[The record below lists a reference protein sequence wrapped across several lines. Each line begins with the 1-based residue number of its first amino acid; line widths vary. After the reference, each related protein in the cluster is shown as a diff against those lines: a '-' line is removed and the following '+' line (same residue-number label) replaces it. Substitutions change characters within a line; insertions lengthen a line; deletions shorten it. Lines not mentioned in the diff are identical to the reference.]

1 LGEQSGTPRFIMNV
15 RGRGYQFVP
24 EVVRLD
30 ETVRSNAPTCATDT
44 AYALPTHNSA
54 AWQCYQQA
62 IFLTGMDNPTQ
73 WSAAVDVL
81 TRAIDL
87 AQSLR
92 HQILSWYTELGALDK
107 AYVVANDMLDHLG
120 RHGIVGMTWSGLWL
134 REMRAFRRDRRF
146 EPFAARLGL
155 TDYWNRFGPADEFH

>member
-44 AYALPTHNSA
+44 ASALPTHNSA

-81 TRAIDL
+81 THAIDL
-87 AQSLR
+87 DPLFASALAYLAQTQLRSIGRRGPLTASESLGYGTCR
-92 HQILSWYTELGALDK
+92 
-107 AYVVANDMLDHLG
+107 
-120 RHGIVGMTWSGLWL
+120 
-134 REMRAFRRDRRF
+134 
-146 EPFAARLGL
+146 
-155 TDYWNRFGPADEFH
+155 

>member
-1 LGEQSGTPRFIMNV
+1 M
-15 RGRGYQFVP
+15 
-24 EVVRLD
+24 
-30 ETVRSNAPTCATDT
+30 
-44 AYALPTHNSA
+44 A
-54 AWQCYQQA
+54 AAADRCLA
-62 IFLTGMDNPTQ
+62 
-73 WSAAVDVL
+73 SSAVD
-81 TRAIDL
+81 AIDRLIARIGFENL

-146 EPFAARLGL
+146 EPFAARPGL
-155 TDYWNRFGPADEFH
+155 TDYWNRFGPADASSIQTPAESATAAGALAIDYRGFRNLKTV

>member
-1 LGEQSGTPRFIMNV
+1 M
-15 RGRGYQFVP
+15 
-24 EVVRLD
+24 
-30 ETVRSNAPTCATDT
+30 
-44 AYALPTHNSA
+44 A
-54 AWQCYQQA
+54 AAADRCLA
-62 IFLTGMDNPTQ
+62 
-73 WSAAVDVL
+73 SSAVD
-81 TRAIDL
+81 AIDRLIARIGFENL

-146 EPFAARLGL
+146 EPFAARPGSH
-155 TDYWNRFGPADEFH
+155 RFGIASGRQTSSIQTPAESATAAGALAIDYRGFRNLKTVWSVRPRSPGVKTILV